1 MKARSIADNAPPLI
15 RRVNFVW
22 YVVAL
27 VGILA
32 LGWLTLTGVLP
43 GMVLLLDLFLLV
55 FWVFSLGFALY
66 ERFVRKA
73 RVAEDR

>member
-22 YVVAL
+22 YP
-27 VGILA
+27 LA
-32 LGWLTLTGVLP
+32 LAAIVAIGWLSLEGVLP
-43 GMVLLLDLFLLV
+43 GMLLFLDVFFLF

-66 ERFVRKA
+66 ERFVRKKRA
-73 RVAEDR
+73 MDDR

>member
-22 YVVAL
+22 YPLAL
-27 VGILA
+27 VAILA
-32 LGWLTLTGVLP
+32 LGWLSLAGVLP
-43 GMVLLLDLFLLV
+43 AMLLLIDVFLLF

-66 ERFVRKA
+66 ERFVRKK
-73 RVAEDR
+73 RVVDYR